1 MDGATGG
8 MWEKLYEKGA
18 EKGGMGNGA
27 GEMPGGWAA
36 VEIGV
41 LTAKEGDMRLADGCS
56 STGEDMK
63 GPSVP
68 SVSVV
73 TVRSRGGALLR
84 PLRFLFCLV
93 AICGSTKYL
102 AAHLASDKM
111 AEGPL
116 APS

>member
-1 MDGATGG
+1 
-8 MWEKLYEKGA
+8 MWAKLYEEKG
-18 EKGGMGNGA
+18 EENGGMGNGA

-36 VEIGV
+36 ADIGV
-41 LTAKEGDMRLADGCS
+41 FTLTEKGGDMRLADVWS

-68 SVSVV
+68 SVRVV

-102 AAHLASDKM
+102 VPHLASD
-111 AEGPL
+111 
-116 APS
+116 